1 MFDLQLRLI
10 EKKIHKFIFCK
21 IFSIYEKKNVNK
33 NHVLA
38 FWVANEKPVICPKLF
53 TRIYQLSSS
62 VDMICLSFGVVTYS
76 FFFLF

>member
-33 NHVLA
+33 NHVLV
-38 FWVANEKPVICPKLF
+38 FWVANEKPVICPQLF

-62 VDMICLSFGVVTYS
+62 VDMICLSFGEVTYS